1 MHIYIMYITQV
12 VEADNKGYDVPFVV
26 WVRIY
31 SMYDKAAE
39 YTRNF
44 TIASEPACAASHTG
58 ILAPAENHPEGT
70 EGWACVG
77 FKVLSYS
84 RKPYKNPHKRT
95 CEVRGQPQLGKTN
108 PCPDILRAVNYTRSL
123 GAPASSLAAEVAP
136 MQGPLVVAQLVD
148 TVLNAWHMLPTPVFT
163 DFPSLPMAWVMQA
176 FVPPDAA
183 AWRARFAADVAAVLG
198 DRFRDTVRVVVIQ
211 GPTACPPSAQ
221 VCMSGCM

>member
-1 MHIYIMYITQV
+1 MYITQV

-221 VCMSGCM
+221 ARPDMDIYMKS